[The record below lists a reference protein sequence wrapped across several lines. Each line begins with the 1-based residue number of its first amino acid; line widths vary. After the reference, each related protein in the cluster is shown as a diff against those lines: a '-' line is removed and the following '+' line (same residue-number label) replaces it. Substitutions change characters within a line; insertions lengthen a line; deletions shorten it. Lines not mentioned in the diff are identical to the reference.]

1 MVRLDAVTLKQLRAL
16 AAIDAHGS
24 VTAAAGALNVT
35 PPAVSSQLR
44 ALEGNL
50 DAELVRRGP
59 EGPAMLTPAGREMLA
74 AIEHVEATLIAAA
87 DRVAAA
93 AAGRTGRVAFG
104 VVSTGKYFAPSLIR
118 KLRDEHPELEVSLR
132 IGNRGALIAALER
145 REVDLALMGRP
156 PASPKVEADHL
167 GPHPHVIVAPPDH
180 PLTRRRAVP
189 TDALLDEIFLMRE
202 DGSGTRILMSRFLD
216 RIGGGRPWRGQEMGT
231 NETIKQAVMAG
242 LGIAFISAHTVRAEI
257 ETGRLVALSVQGL
270 PMMRDWMLI
279 RRADAPLSPAA
290 QRFRALVLEQDGAFL
305 PSWPFARAGAPPTA
319 AAAE

>member
-44 ALEGNL
+44 ALEANL
-50 DAELVRRGP
+50 EAELVRRGP
-59 EGPAMLTPAGREMLA
+59 DAPAVLTPAGRQMLA
-74 AIEHVEATLIAAA
+74 AIEHIEATLTAAA
-87 DRVAAA
+87 ERVAAA
-93 AAGRTGRVAFG
+93 AEGRTGRVAFG

-118 KLRDEHPELEVSLR
+118 QLRDQHPELEVALR
-132 IGNRGALIAALER
+132 IGNRGAIIAALER

-156 PASPKVEADHL
+156 PASPKVEADLL

-180 PLTRRRAVP
+180 PLARRRTVEP
-189 TDALLDEIFLMRE
+189 EALLRETFLMRE

-216 RIGGGRPWRGQEMGT
+216 RIGGGRPWRGQDMGT

-257 ETGRLVALSVQGL
+257 ETGRLTTLPVAGL

-290 QRFRALVLEQDGAFL
+290 ERFRALVLAQEGRFL
-305 PSWPFARAGAPPTA
+305 PAWPFSPAAGV